1 MTDSS
6 QNQKKIENIFQVQK
20 LLLLVIL
27 VLLVL
32 KPIPIGKGGFGIV
45 YKAETNDKKPVALKG
60 LISSVIDENII
71 KNFVKELKLL
81 RMVSYHDNINR
92 FLGITKDNTGYIM
105 IQMALDITH
114 GLLCLHLRNIIHR
127 DLHSKNILVN
137 DGKLLIADF
146 GLSKQLTEVTSN
158 STRELLNMLNYNITS
173 GWPPFCTVERDMLGY
188 HISHEKN

>member
-1 MTDSS
+1 MEDGKSNKKKFKHLDDMASIANQGIPDTNCKSLIGNNKLEEFKADQDYFAELLREMVKDVRDRIQSS
-6 QNQKKIENIFQVQK
+6 STVLGDIAPVQK

-105 IQMALDITH
+105 RFAF
-114 GLLCLHLRNIIHR
+114 
-127 DLHSKNILVN
+127 K
-137 DGKLLIADF
+137 K
-146 GLSKQLTEVTSN
+146 
-158 STRELLNMLNYNITS
+158 Y
-173 GWPPFCTVERDMLGY
+173 
-188 HISHEKN
+188 ISE